1 MIHQFQRQIHRKRPH
16 QKINRYLFLIQS
28 GFLFIPLL
36 NITVASASPELSNNI
51 PSEILQKCLEARDFE
66 GCIDSNISQDAN
78 EQTALENN
86 DPLRDQMKKTAKLIR
101 KSRGF
106 EEASDAFQ
114 SLEQFSLDEDAISLS
129 SQVSSKVSQ
138 IFLKHEQEWTSFKK
152 AHALYNPSYGK
163 LHSCNRLKKIVNSFN
178 SDVGSEVVKYT
189 AYVKAPITGMHVCNE
204 RSLFLHE
211 RDMLVFLAG
220 SLEEGAIDPNII
232 LEFNEAA
239 KVKEDLANQD
249 SWSKYLNEKP
259 GLKAWSSANP
269 SAAEKARI
277 KWNKKNPTK
286 LVKLPKFLST
296 LKFLNRFKPA
306 FDEPKS

>member
-16 QKINRYLFLIQS
+16 RKINRYLFLIQS

-66 GCIDSNISQDAN
+66 GCIDSSISQDAN
-78 EQTALENN
+78 EQKALENN
-86 DPLRDQMKKTAKLIR
+86 DPLRNQMKKTAKLIR
-101 KSRGF
+101 KSLGF

-114 SLEQFSLDEDAISLS
+114 SLEQFSPAEDAISLS

-306 FDEPKS
+306 FEEPKS

>member
-16 QKINRYLFLIQS
+16 QKINRYLFSIQS
-28 GFLFIPLL
+28 GLLLIPLL
-36 NITVASASPELSNNI
+36 NITAASASPELSNNI

-66 GCIDSNISQDAN
+66 GCIDSSISQDAN
-78 EQTALENN
+78 EKKALENN
-86 DPLRDQMKKTAKLIR
+86 DPLRDQMKNTAKLIR
-101 KSRGF
+101 QSRGF
-106 EEASDAFQ
+106 EEAADAFQ
-114 SLEQFSLDEDAISLS
+114 SLEQLSLAEDATSLS
-129 SQVSSKVSQ
+129 RQVSNKVSQ

-163 LHSCNRLKKIVNSFN
+163 LHSCKRLKKIVSSFN

-204 RSLFLHE
+204 MSLSLHE

-232 LEFNEAA
+232 IDFNEAV

-259 GLKAWSSANP
+259 GLKAWSLANP
-269 SAAEKARI
+269 IAAEKARI
-277 KWNKKNPTK
+277 KWNEKNPTK
-286 LVKLPKFLST
+286 LIKLPKFLST
-296 LKFLNRFKPA
+296 LKFLNQFNPSFEEAKP
-306 FDEPKS
+306 

>member
-1 MIHQFQRQIHRKRPH
+1 MIHQFQSQIHRRRLH
-16 QKINRYLFLIQS
+16 RKINTYLFSIQS
-28 GFLFIPLL
+28 GLLFIPLL
-36 NITVASASPELSNNI
+36 NTTAASASPELSNDI

-66 GCIDSNISQDAN
+66 GCIDSSISQDAN
-78 EQTALENN
+78 EQKALENN

-101 KSRGF
+101 KSLGF

-114 SLEQFSLDEDAISLS
+114 SLEQFRLAEDAISLS

-163 LHSCNRLKKIVNSFN
+163 LHSCKRLKKIVNSFN

-189 AYVKAPITGMHVCNE
+189 AYVKAPITGMHVCNG

-232 LEFNEAA
+232 LKFNEAA

-259 GLKAWSSANP
+259 GLKAWASANP

-306 FDEPKS
+306 FEEPKS

>member
-306 FDEPKS
+306 FEQPKS

>member
-1 MIHQFQRQIHRKRPH
+1 MVYPFQKSTHKKRPH
-16 QKINRYLFLIQS
+16 RKINRYLFSIHS
-28 GFLFIPLL
+28 GLLFVPLL
-36 NITVASASPELSNNI
+36 NIAAASASSEPSNNI

-66 GCIDSNISQDAN
+66 GCIDSNISQDAK
-78 EQTALENN
+78 EQKDSENN
-86 DPLRDQMKKTAKLIR
+86 DPLRAQMKKTAKLIR
-101 KSRGF
+101 QSRGF

-114 SLEQFSLDEDAISLS
+114 SLERFSLAEDAISLS

-138 IFLKHEQEWTSFKK
+138 MFLKHEQEWTSFKK

-163 LHSCNRLKKIVNSFN
+163 LHSCKRLKKIVNSFN
-178 SDVGSEVVKYT
+178 SGVGSEVVKYT

-232 LEFNEAA
+232 LEFNEAV

-249 SWSKYLNEKP
+249 SWFKHLNEKP
-259 GLKAWSSANP
+259 GLKAWSLANP

-286 LVKLPKFLST
+286 LIKLPKFLST
-296 LKFLNRFKPA
+296 LKFLNQFNPG

>member
-1 MIHQFQRQIHRKRPH
+1 MINLFQTQTHEKISH
-16 QKINRYLFLIQS
+16 QKFKRYLFSIQS
-28 GFLFIPLL
+28 GLLFIPLL
-36 NITVASASPELSNNI
+36 NITAASASPELSNNI

-66 GCIDSNISQDAN
+66 GCIDSNISQDTK
-78 EQTALENN
+78 EQKNSENN

-101 KSRGF
+101 QSRGF
-106 EEASDAFQ
+106 EEALDAFQ
-114 SLEQFSLDEDAISLS
+114 SLEQFSLAEDAISLS

-138 IFLKHEQEWTSFKK
+138 IFLKHEQEWKSFKK
-152 AHALYNPSYGK
+152 AHAFYNPSFGK
-163 LHSCNRLKKIVNSFN
+163 MHSCNRLKKIVSSFN
-178 SDVGSEVVKYT
+178 SDVGSETVKYT

-204 RSLFLHE
+204 MSLFLHE

-220 SLEEGAIDPNII
+220 SLEEGAIDPDII
-232 LEFNEAA
+232 LDFNEAV

-249 SWSKYLNEKP
+249 SWFKHLNEKP
-259 GLKAWSSANP
+259 GLKAWSLANP

-286 LVKLPKFLST
+286 IIKLPKFLST
-296 LKFLNRFKPA
+296 LKFLNQFNPG